1 MDELKAEA
9 QALRAELAKLQSD
22 VAQREAALSQSISAY
37 VSSLPEPQLKL
48 LSSGI
53 SQDVVGAMK
62 LLIDYILKAPGGD
75 RPLGKAEEVTIEQE
89 KLQQLC
95 LYQLVLGYNLRE
107 KEAKGDA
114 QDIIGR

>member
-1 MDELKAEA
+1 MASA
-9 QALRAELAKLQSD
+9 S
-22 VAQREAALSQSISAY
+22 AARVRTAPTTPQC
-37 VSSLPEPQLKL
+37 SSLPTKVH
-48 LSSGI
+48 
-53 SQDVVGAMK
+53 DVSRVA
-62 LLIDYILKAPGGD
+62 D
-75 RPLGKAEEVTIEQE
+75 RPLGKDESVTIEQE

>member
-1 MDELKAEA
+1 MH
-9 QALRAELAKLQSD
+9 D
-22 VAQREAALSQSISAY
+22 VSRVA
-37 VSSLPEPQLKL
+37 
-48 LSSGI
+48 
-53 SQDVVGAMK
+53 
-62 LLIDYILKAPGGD
+62 D
-75 RPLGKAEEVTIEQE
+75 RPLGKDESVTIEQE